1 MGTASQSVLI
11 AKVGPLTTAVPI
23 EHVVE
28 TMRPLPAIPL
38 GHAPAFVRGLAIIR
52 GVPVVVI
59 DTAALLGV
67 SRERDARARY
77 VIVRADARR
86 VALEVDAVLDVR
98 QLSHAELAALPGL
111 VHADAVATIGA
122 DDVGLIVVLEA
133 ARAVPPEVWA
143 QLEAQ
148 P

>member
-1 MGTASQSVLI
+1 MGTAGRSVLI
-11 AKVGPLTTAVPI
+11 AKVGALTCAIPI

-28 TMRPLPAIPL
+28 TMRPLPAVPV
-38 GHAPAFVRGLAIIR
+38 GRTPAFVRGLAIVR

-67 SRERDARARY
+67 SHEQDPRARY
-77 VIVRADARR
+77 VIVRADQRR
-86 VALEVDAVLDVR
+86 AALEVDAVLDVR
-98 QLSHAELAALPGL
+98 QLSHAELEALPGL
-111 VHADAVATIGA
+111 VDADVVATIGA
-122 DDVGLIVVLEA
+122 ADLGLIVVLEA
-133 ARAVPPEVWA
+133 ARAVPAEVWA